1 MLILFP
7 PSEGKTAQNTDRT
20 VDLADLSFPE
30 LTQSREEL
38 MQQLQI
44 VSDSEDAL
52 AQLKVGASLAQEV
65 ERNTRLWREPA
76 AQASEVYS
84 GVLFEAFN
92 FSSLDEQAQE
102 RAINSV
108 VIISALWGAV
118 RFSDVIPAYR
128 LSMGVK
134 LGEIGDLA
142 KYWKGEL
149 PTVLNRHYDGE
160 LVIDCRS
167 AAYVKAYPTPVERTL
182 SVRVEKV
189 LEGDERKVVS
199 HMAKHYRGE
208 LGRYLVQ
215 KGLTEINVLDE
226 LINELSKDW
235 EIEFS
240 PATAKSAG
248 ILTLVVR

>member
-7 PSEGKTAQNTDRT
+7 PSEGKTAQSTHQT

-38 MQQLQI
+38 MHQLQI
-44 VSDSEDAL
+44 VSAAEDAL
-52 AQLKVGASLAQEV
+52 TQLKVGASLAKEV
-65 ERNTRLWREPA
+65 ERNTRLFQEPA
-76 AQASEVYS
+76 AQASDVYS
-84 GVLFEAFN
+84 GVLFEAFD
-92 FSSLDEQAQE
+92 FASLDQQAQE

-118 RFSDVIPAYR
+118 RLSDVIPAYR

-134 LGEIGDLA
+134 LGEVGDLA
-142 KYWKGEL
+142 KYWRGEL
-149 PTVLNRHYDGE
+149 SPVLDRHYSGE

-167 AAYVKAYPTPVERTL
+167 AAYAKAYPAPLERTL

-189 LEGDERKVVS
+189 LENDERKVVS

-215 KGLTEINVLDE
+215 KGLTDINVPDE
-226 LINELSKDW
+226 LMNELSRDW
-235 EIEFS
+235 EVEFC
-240 PATAKSAG
+240 PATTKSAG
-248 ILTLVVR
+248 ILTLVIR